1 MDIGVLS
8 MERPKSKSE
17 YDDYIFDLDQ
27 LPTTFVWKENRIL
40 KIDKYNL
47 PPLKS
52 CLQLN
57 LDDAYYLVHLQQYIF
72 Q

>member
-1 MDIGVLS
+1 MITFLIWTNSLPPLS
-8 MERPKSKSE
+8 EKK
-17 YDDYIFDLDQ
+17 IA
-27 LPTTFVWKENRIL
+27 IL
-40 KIDKYNL
+40 KVNKYNL

-52 CLQLN
+52 CLQLD